1 MKRVIFDTNVYGF
14 LFKESDLDDL
24 KVQLV
29 LSRDFIVYGYLPIRK
44 ELRNISPKSKVAKKL
59 RNSLLV
65 LYDTITHGRIFN
77 QSSEVISLAE
87 AYHKAYKSKGG
98 IYGWH
103 TNIKYDFMLVACA
116 SLNRLDVVVSADRK
130 TLRSRRALNAY
141 DEVNALRRL
150 ETPGFLDYF
159 DLVEKLRNH
168 LTL

>member
-14 LFKESDLDDL
+14 LFKEPDLEDL
-24 KVQLV
+24 KVQLI
-29 LSRDFIVYGYLPIRK
+29 LSQDLIVYGYFQIRK
-44 ELRNISPKSKVAKKL
+44 ELRNIAPKSKVAKKL

-77 QSSEVISLAE
+77 QSSEVILLAE
-87 AYHKAYKSKGG
+87 AYHEAYKTNGD
-98 IYGWH
+98 IHGWH

-130 TLRSRRALNAY
+130 TLRSRHALNAY
-141 DEVNALRRL
+141 DEVNAFRRL
-150 ETPGFLDYF
+150 ETPDFLDYS

-168 LTL
+168 